1 MLRFTL
7 AAATAVLMVSA
18 SNGAETLTFDVA
30 FNDSFVTAKPDAL
43 SAGDNIIINDV
54 LRKDGKNVGMTSGVC
69 TITEPN
75 QGYAI
80 CNVTFVLADGAVS
93 IQFVNSPP
101 PEKHFAIVGGSDA
114 YAGAEGSGVLIE
126 HGDNTGSLVL
136 TIQ

>member
-1 MLRFTL
+1 MLRFVF
-7 AAATAVLMVSA
+7 AAAVAVLAVSA
-18 SNGAETLTFDVA
+18 ASAAETLEFDVT

-54 LRKDGKNVGMTSGVC
+54 LLKDGKNVGMTSGVC

-80 CNVTFVLADGAVS
+80 CNVTFVLAEGAVS

-101 PEKHFAIVGGSDA
+101 PEKHFAIVGGTDA
-114 YAGAEGSGVLIE
+114 YAGAKGSGVLIE
-126 HGDNTGSLVL
+126 HGDNTGSLTL
-136 TIQ
+136 NIE